1 MMKFGSCIA
10 RAQTEDDNTVYGK
23 VTAFRTGS
31 HISFLV
37 FRCLLL
43 WFQGTLA
50 ASCTCTNTHKMYHS
64 HTTSLRH
71 TSTGRRLLFG
81 NMQMNWNRSR
91 FPWEYGL
98 MTRQS
103 QGAWVVVQPSPF
115 STERFGALSASVSD
129 SGRLLVDVI
138 FSAFCSQHHCRSCG
152 KVYCSTCCDK
162 KVQLPSSK

>member
-1 MMKFGSCIA
+1 MFTALVSRHSCCLV
-10 RAQTEDDNTVYGK
+10 RMHK
-23 VTAFRTGS
+23 
-31 HISFLV
+31 HI
-37 FRCLLL
+37 
-43 WFQGTLA
+43 
-50 ASCTCTNTHKMYHS
+50 HKIYHL
-64 HTTSLRH
+64 HTTSLPH

-81 NMQMNWNRSR
+81 NMRMNWNRSR

-115 STERFGALSASVSD
+115 STERFGTLSASVSD

-138 FSAFCSQHHCRSCG
+138 FSASCSQHHCRSCG